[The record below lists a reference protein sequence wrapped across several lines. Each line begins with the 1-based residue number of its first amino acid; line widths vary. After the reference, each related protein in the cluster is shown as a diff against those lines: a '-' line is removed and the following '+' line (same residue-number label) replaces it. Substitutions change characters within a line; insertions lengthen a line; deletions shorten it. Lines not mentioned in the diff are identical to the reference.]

1 MFPRS
6 VRSDVEVEGVT
17 GVAKAAVVV
26 VVDVIVINCTDSRV
40 NEEEKLQFSQ
50 TCTNARKT
58 EHFQS
63 RQHVVKIYLVFYCTS
78 HNPFDPQ

>member
-1 MFPRS
+1 MSQRS
-6 VRSDVEVEGVT
+6 VRSEGEGVT

-26 VVDVIVINCTDSRV
+26 VVVVDAIVIDYADSRA
-40 NEEEKLQFSQ
+40 NEEEKLQFSR

-63 RQHVVKIYLVFYCTS
+63 RQHVVKIYLVF
-78 HNPFDPQ
+78 